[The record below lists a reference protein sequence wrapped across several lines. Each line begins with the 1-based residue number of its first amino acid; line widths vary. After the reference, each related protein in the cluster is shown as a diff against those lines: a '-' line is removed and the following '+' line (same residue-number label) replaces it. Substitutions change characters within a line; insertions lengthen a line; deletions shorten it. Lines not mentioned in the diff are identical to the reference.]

1 MVSRLVACAIV
12 ALFVAA
18 FTASAQA
25 AVVQYTGTITVGF
38 GDGGPSQAGNPD
50 LANNGLPPC
59 AKANPYAPAITA
71 TLPLNGIVKQSVG
84 GNLDFAPYGRGN
96 ATSGMNIAGGTGGNG
111 GMNPRD
117 TATCRVPFPPFIN
130 PRLRLRTQIGGAN
143 WPATTL
149 NGGTSNLSAAAGAGA
164 GSLVYPIPFPGFT
177 GLGAEVISAGANT
190 FGGILPRAGTGAVN
204 LGLNTVTATVQ
215 GHVLQPPQAFGGTGP
230 PQGDFGLVNYFS
242 GLLPTG
248 PSAMGTVANTTMG
261 VGNYLSA
268 TADFTMHTPGGPNGT
283 PGVTVSVP
291 VTIGVT
297 ANGAPIIQIFPVKD
311 KAALEGVFF
320 EFTTGFAQHSDQV
333 GDFFTTLNASGFDCA
348 IAACTANQGGGTS
361 APNGTTRKLQL
372 VTPWGA
378 GIRSLPPAPDLFD
391 PQLGFGGM
399 AVVLLKIA
407 PEPGSTALLAVGIAG
422 LFGVH
427 RVSRR
432 RS

>member
-1 MVSRLVACAIV
+1 MVSRLVLCAIV
-12 ALFVAA
+12 ALFVAPL
-18 FTASAQA
+18 TASAQSV
-25 AVVQYTGTITVGF
+25 VVQYRGTITVGF

-71 TLPLNGIVKQSVG
+71 TLPLNGIVKQSVS

-96 ATSGMNIAGGTGGNG
+96 AATGMNLAGGTGGNG
-111 GMNPRD
+111 GMNPRN
-117 TATCRVPFPPFIN
+117 TATCQVPFPPFIN
-130 PRLRLRTQIGGAN
+130 PRLRLRTQIGGAV
-143 WPATTL
+143 WPSATL
-149 NGGTSNLSAAAGAGA
+149 NGATDVLSANAAGGPS
-164 GSLVYPIPFPGFT
+164 SLVYPIPFPGFT
-177 GLGAEVISAGANT
+177 GLGAELVSAGANT
-190 FGGILPRAGTGAVN
+190 FGGILPRNGTGRVN

-248 PSAMGTVANTTMG
+248 PSAMGTVANTAMG

-320 EFTTGFAQHSDQV
+320 KFTTGFVQHSDQV
-333 GDFFTTLNASGFDCA
+333 GDFFTTLNGQGFDCQVA
-348 IAACTANQGGGTS
+348 SCTANQGGGTS

-391 PQLGFGGM
+391 PQLGFGGL

-427 RVSRR
+427 FASRR